1 MTPATALARV
11 LVDELARGGVT
22 DAVVAPGSRS
32 APLAMALAAD
42 ERIRCGVMIDE
53 RSAAFYGLGLAKATR
68 RPAVLVS
75 TSGTAAVNFHPGVV
89 EASHSRV
96 PLVVLTADR
105 PPEQRDTGA
114 NQTVDQLAL
123 YGSAVRWFCEV
134 GVPEE
139 RPGVV
144 GYWRSVAARAL
155 AEATGSPPG
164 PVHANV
170 AFREPL
176 VPQDGDG
183 FSEPL
188 DGRPDGRPWTR
199 VSSGPR
205 QATAE
210 TLDRLA
216 DQAQRTERGLLVAG
230 DGDGDPHAIVLLAE
244 RLGWPLI
251 AEPTSNARFGEHVV
265 STAHALASADDF
277 AATHRPDLVLQ
288 VGKPGLSRAVG
299 RLVGPDVTHVLI
311 DADGEWL
318 DPHRSLGEV
327 VIADPAD
334 LAAQLSATRP
344 AGATTGWLTSW
355 READRRA
362 RRVIDEALDAQETPS
377 EPRTARDLAEALPDG
392 ALLVGASSMPVRD
405 LDAFMRPR
413 TGLRLLGN
421 RGASGID
428 GFVSTAL
435 GAAAAHDGPTAALA
449 GDLSLLH
456 DQNGL
461 LLADR
466 PDLVLVVVHNDGGG
480 IFSLLPQAS
489 FPDHFEAVFGTPHGV
504 DMARLAATYGCG
516 HTHLERP
523 VDLPAA
529 LEHAYAAGGVQLIE
543 VRTDRTANAVL
554 HQRLV
559 DAVAE
564 DLAR

>member
-1 MTPATALARV
+1 MNPATALARV

-42 ERIRCGVMIDE
+42 DRVRCTAMIDE
-53 RSAAFYGLGLAKATR
+53 RSAAFYALGLAKVTG
-68 RPAVLVS
+68 RPAVVVS
-75 TSGTAAVNFHPGVV
+75 TSGTAAVNFHPGLV

-96 PLVVLTADR
+96 PLVALTADR

-114 NQTVDQLAL
+114 NQTVDQLGL

-139 RPGVV
+139 RPGVA
-144 GYWRSVAARAL
+144 GYWRSVVSRAL
-155 AEATGSPPG
+155 AEATGSPAG

-176 VPQDGDG
+176 VPEEGEG
-183 FSEPL
+183 FAEPL

-199 VSSGPR
+199 VSRASR
-205 QATAE
+205 QATPE

-216 DQAQRTERGLLVAG
+216 DQAQRTERGLIVAG
-230 DGDGDPHAIVLLAE
+230 DGGGDPHAVVLLAE

-251 AEPTSNARFGEHVV
+251 AEPTSNARFGEHAL
-265 STAHALASADDF
+265 STAHALANADDF

-288 VGKPGLSRAVG
+288 FGKPGLSRGVG
-299 RLVGPDVTHVLI
+299 RLVGPDGAHVLI

-327 VIADPAD
+327 VAADPAALATR
-334 LAAQLSATRP
+334 LAATEPVRGPS
-344 AGATTGWLTSW
+344 GWLASW
-355 READRRA
+355 CEADRRA
-362 RRVIDEALDAQETPS
+362 RRVIDEALDAQDAPS

-449 GDLSLLH
+449 GDLSLVH

-461 LLADR
+461 LLSDP
-466 PDLVLVVVHNDGGG
+466 PDLVLVVVNNDGGG
-480 IFSLLPQAS
+480 IFSLLPQAA
-489 FPDHFEAVFGTPHGV
+489 FPEHFEAVFGTPHGV
-504 DMARLAATYGCG
+504 DMGQLAATYGCE
-516 HTHLERP
+516 HTLLERA

-529 LEHAYAAGGVQLIE
+529 VGDAHAAGGVQLLE
-543 VRTDRTANAVL
+543 VRTDRAANAAL
-554 HQRLV
+554 HQRLLA
-559 DAVAE
+559 AVAE
-564 DLAR
+564 ELAR